1 MEDSKRASARRDQAD
16 RQHALEQALDEGL
29 MGTFPGSDP
38 VSVVQPAPT
47 RYDAHRQ
54 KEPEAAE

>member
-1 MEDSKRASARRDQAD
+1 MEGDKRGTSRRDRTD

-29 MGTFPGSDP
+29 IGTFPGSDP

-47 RYDAHRQ
+47 RYDAYRQ
-54 KEPEAAE
+54 KEPKAAE